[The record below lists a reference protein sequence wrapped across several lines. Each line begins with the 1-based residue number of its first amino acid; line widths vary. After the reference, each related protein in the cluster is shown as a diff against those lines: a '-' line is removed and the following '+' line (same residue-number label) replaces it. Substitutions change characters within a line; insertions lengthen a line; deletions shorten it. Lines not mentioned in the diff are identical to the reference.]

1 MKCTYFAYKFSDE
14 IPLSR
19 YDHILTLTEIGSS
32 FLQSCISSMD
42 VVKSLK
48 GGMHDPASIFAQIRR
63 LIRKVVRVRKIK
75 IRKVKK
81 RKSSSN
87 LSHSLFYYFCQMVGH
102 NSYSFKFLPKLCARQ
117 RFLNFLRIG
126 STLILTCT

>member
-1 MKCTYFAYKFSDE
+1 MKCTYFAYKFSDK

-32 FLQSCISSMD
+32 FLQSCVSSMD

-102 NSYSFKFLPKLCARQ
+102 NSYSF
-117 RFLNFLRIG
+117 
-126 STLILTCT
+126 

>member
-1 MKCTYFAYKFSDE
+1 MKCTILSDQ

-32 FLQSCISSMD
+32 FLQSCVSSSMD

-48 GGMHDPASIFAQIRR
+48 GGMHDPTSIFAQIRR
-63 LIRKVVRVRKIK
+63 LIHKVVRVRKIK
-75 IRKVKK
+75 IRKKKK

-87 LSHSLFYYFCQMVGH
+87 LSHSLFYYFCQNGWVHFIQIPTKNYAQGKDF
-102 NSYSFKFLPKLCARQ
+102 STFLE
-117 RFLNFLRIG
+117 
-126 STLILTCT
+126 

>member
-32 FLQSCISSMD
+32 FLQSCVSSMD

-75 IRKVKK
+75 IRKIKK

-87 LSHSLFYYFCQMVGH
+87 LSHSLFYYFCQNGWAQ
-102 NSYSFKFLPKLCARQ
+102 FLFIQIPTKIIRTARISQ
-117 RFLNFLRIG
+117 L
-126 STLILTCT
+126 S